1 MKCVKCFLMEDLTGA
16 LFLGHFYICAWCI
29 LAAPSRTAWQAACS
43 SCLCLCAPL
52 LLLVGQVLFLRDLS
66 VPVEC
71 PSPRYLSSSQHA
83 LSCMHKGRILF
94 QGRQQTVPRL
104 FSVCDAAGRLSAAR
118 PVCVCVEGPRFAVP
132 PIPAEVVTDLWAGP
146 CACSTSL
153 LEGRTFCLAITGL
166 ELGQVHITLLERG
179 VGSWVWEPEAAVVTV
194 GAVTAV
200 VPSGV
205 ASPGAPWLRVALCV
219 FEECSCAH
227 VWQGT
232 EVWLCR
238 CCSSAPGPALPG
250 EG

>member
-118 PVCVCVEGPRFAVP
+118 PVCVCGG
-132 PIPAEVVTDLWAGP
+132 AEVCGSPDSCRGGYRFVGWALCLLHLLAGGQDFLPGNNRAGAGP
-146 CACSTSL
+146 SPHHTSGTRSGL
-153 LEGRTFCLAITGL
+153 LGL
-166 ELGQVHITLLERG
+166 GARG
-179 VGSWVWEPEAAVVTV
+179 S
-194 GAVTAV
+194 
-200 VPSGV
+200 SGHC
-205 ASPGAPWLRVALCV
+205 W
-219 FEECSCAH
+219 SCH
-227 VWQGT
+227 S
-232 EVWLCR
+232 
-238 CCSSAPGPALPG
+238 CCSIRSGLSWSPLATCGSVCV
-250 EG
+250 